1 MRLNCLVWVV
11 IVLLAGCSPYK
22 IVDAPSVNQNSRI
35 DYIVIHATSQD
46 FETSLNTLTKDSV
59 YPVSS
64 HYLIPNAREKNYL
77 DYFSKELAVYRLVD
91 EVRRAWHAGV
101 SSWSDEVSL
110 NDRSIG
116 IEVVNEFHCDNDAK
130 ESDAPSIDFLTCN
143 FLPYPAEQIDLLKVL
158 LLDILDRY
166 PDINPVDVVGHA
178 DIAPSRKSDPGPY
191 FPWKEL
197 FEAGIGA
204 WYDQPTYAKYNHLFN
219 QDMPPIEIM
228 QRALLAYGYPLE
240 ETGIIDEQTRFAV
253 RAFQLHFRSS
263 DYSGRMDAES
273 LAILFALIEK
283 YRSEKFK
290 DFAFIAVN

>member
-35 DYIVIHATSQD
+35 DYIVVHATSQD
-46 FETSLNTLTKDSV
+46 FETSLNTLTKDSA

-91 EVRRAWHAGV
+91 EVGRAWHAGV

-130 ESDAPSIDFLTCN
+130 ESDAPSIDFLTCK

-219 QDMPPIEIM
+219 QGMPPIEIM
-228 QRALLAYGYPLE
+228 QRALIAYGYPLE
-240 ETGIIDEQTRFAV
+240 ETGIIDEQTRFVV

-290 DFAFIAVN
+290 DFAFITEN

>member
-1 MRLNCLVWVV
+1 MRSNCFICVAV
-11 IVLLAGCSPYK
+11 IFLTACSPYK
-22 IVDAPSVNQNSRI
+22 IVDVPSVNQNSRI

-46 FETSLNTLTKDSV
+46 FEKALNTLTKNST

-91 EVRRAWHAGV
+91 EVGRAWHAGV

-130 ESDAPSIDFLTCN
+130 QSDEPSIDFLTCD

-197 FEAGIGA
+197 YESGIGA

-219 QDMPPIEIM
+219 QGMPSIEIM
-228 QRALLAYGYPLE
+228 QRALIAYGYPLE
-240 ETGIIDEQTRFAV
+240 ETGIIDEQTRFAI

-263 DYSGRMDAES
+263 DYSGKMDAES
-273 LAILFALIEK
+273 LAILFALVEK
-283 YRSEKFK
+283 YRSEKLN
-290 DFAFIAVN
+290 DLVSITTN